1 MARPLN
7 LLLFFIRRGRQ
18 FLEADMQ
25 KNKIYANKIAAF
37 LNKEPRDFTRPDL
50 VKYIKAHG
58 IKMVNFRYAAGDG
71 RLKTLNFIINDER
84 YLDRILSAGE
94 RVDGSSLFKGMIDA
108 GSSDLYVVPRY
119 RTAFVNPF
127 SQVPAIDILCAFYT
141 ADGKPFAGA
150 PSEILRR
157 SEAEFKKTSGLDFY
171 ALGELEY
178 YVIAPKNPLY
188 PTGTQKGYHES
199 YPFSKW
205 EGLRT
210 EAMAAIAEAGGRI
223 KYGHSE
229 VGFIRAEEAEMAQ
242 QEIEFLAV
250 PASEAADQL
259 AVAKW
264 ILSGI
269 GHRHGVVLS
278 FAPKIS
284 IGHAGSG
291 LHVHTC
297 LFKNGRSAMLEKGA
311 LSVPARKL
319 IAGFLEL
326 AAPIT
331 AFGNTVPTSY
341 FRLVPHQEAPINVC
355 WAYRNRSALIRIPLG
370 WLNAAGM
377 VKDANPGSATPVVDP
392 NQTVEFRSADGSANL
407 HLLMAALCVAARR
420 GFERKDALAFADKYF
435 VDKNICDKE
444 HAGLLEK
451 LPKLPASCADSA
463 ESLQGH
469 RAAFEAKGVFTPQ
482 VIDGTVARLKA
493 YGDRSL
499 SERLF
504 GKEEEIKKLVEE
516 YLYC

>member
-1 MARPLN
+1 MSRN
-7 LLLFFIRRGRQ
+7 R
-18 FLEADMQ
+18 
-25 KNKIYANKIAAF
+25 IYANKIAAF
-37 LNKEPRDFTRPDL
+37 LNKEPRDFNRADL

-71 RLKTLNFIINDER
+71 RLKTLNFIINDEK

-94 RVDGSSLFKGMIDA
+94 RVDGSSLFKGIDA
-108 GSSDLYVVPRY
+108 SSSDLYVMPRY

-127 SQVPAIDILCAFYT
+127 SQVPAIDILCSFYT
-141 ADGKPFAGA
+141 ADGKPFSGA
-150 PSEILRR
+150 PAEVLRR
-157 SEAEFKKTSGLDFY
+157 SEAEFKKVSGFEFH

-178 YVIAPKNPLY
+178 YVISPKNPLY

-205 EGLRT
+205 EGLRA

-229 VGFIRAEEAEMAQ
+229 VGFIRGEDSEMAQ
-242 QEIEFLAV
+242 QEIEFLPV

-264 ILSGI
+264 MLNGI
-269 GHRHGVVLS
+269 GNKYGVVIS

-297 LFKNGRSAMLEKGA
+297 LVKNGRNMMIDKGG
-311 LSVPARKL
+311 LSSPARKL
-319 IAGFLEL
+319 IAGFLEQ
-326 AAPIT
+326 AAPMT

-370 WLNAAGM
+370 WLNASGM
-377 VKDANPGSATPVVDP
+377 VRDANPGSAAPKVEST
-392 NQTVEFRSADGSANL
+392 QTV
-407 HLLMAALCVAARR
+407 
-420 GFERKDALAFADKYF
+420 
-435 VDKNICDKE
+435 
-444 HAGLLEK
+444 
-451 LPKLPASCADSA
+451 
-463 ESLQGH
+463 
-469 RAAFEAKGVFTPQ
+469 
-482 VIDGTVARLKA
+482 
-493 YGDRSL
+493 
-499 SERLF
+499 
-504 GKEEEIKKLVEE
+504 
-516 YLYC
+516 

>member
-1 MARPLN
+1 MS
-7 LLLFFIRRGRQ
+7 Q
-18 FLEADMQ
+18 
-25 KNKIYANKIAAF
+25 NKIYANKIAAF

-71 RLKTLNFIINDER
+71 RLKTLNFIINDEK

-94 RVDGSSLFKGMIDA
+94 RVDGSSLFKSIDA
-108 GSSDLYVVPRY
+108 GSSDLYVMPRY

-127 SQVPAIDILCAFYT
+127 SQVPAIDILCSFYT
-141 ADGKPFAGA
+141 ADGKPFVSA
-150 PSEILRR
+150 PAEILRR
-157 SEAEFKKTSGLDFY
+157 AEAEFKKVSGFDFH
-171 ALGELEY
+171 AMGELEY

-205 EGLRT
+205 EGLRS

-229 VGFIRAEEAEMAQ
+229 VGFIRAEDSEMAQ
-242 QEIEFLAV
+242 QEIEFLPV

-264 ILSGI
+264 MLSGI
-269 GHRHGVVLS
+269 GNKYGVIIS

-297 LFKNGRSAMLEKGA
+297 LLKNGRNAMIDKGG
-311 LSVPARKL
+311 LSDPARKL

-326 AAPIT
+326 AGPMT

-355 WAYRNRSALIRIPLG
+355 WGYRNRSALVRIPLG
-370 WLNAAGM
+370 WLNASGM
-377 VKDANPGSATPVVDP
+377 VRDANPGSAATQVEQ

-407 HLLMAALCVAARR
+407 HFLMAGLCVAARR
-420 GFERKDALAFADKYF
+420 GFERAGALAFTDKCF
-435 VDKNICDKE
+435 VDKNIAKKE
-444 HAGLLEK
+444 HSDLCEK
-451 LPKLPASCADSA
+451 LPKLPSSCWASA
-463 ESLQGH
+463 EALEKARGV
-469 RAAFEAKGVFTPQ
+469 FEARGVFTPQ
-482 VIDGTVARLKA
+482 VIDGVIKRLKS
-493 YGDRSL
+493 YDDRSL

-504 GKEEEIKKLVEE
+504 GKEEEIKNLVEE

>member
-1 MARPLN
+1 MT
-7 LLLFFIRRGRQ
+7 
-18 FLEADMQ
+18 Q
-25 KNKIYANKIAAF
+25 KRIYANKIAAF
-37 LNKEPRDFTRPDL
+37 LGKEPRDLNRADL
-50 VKYIKAHG
+50 VKYIKANG
-58 IKMVNFRYAAGDG
+58 IRMVNFRYAAGDG
-71 RLKTLNFIINDER
+71 RLKTLNFIINDEK

-94 RVDGSSLFKGMIDA
+94 RVDGSSLFGNIDA

-127 SQVPAIDILCAFYT
+127 SQVPAIDVLCHFYT
-141 ADGKPFAGA
+141 PDGKPFESSPAG
-150 PSEILRR
+150 ILRR
-157 SEAEFKKTSGLDFY
+157 AEAEFRKVSGCEFH

-178 YVIAPKNPLY
+178 YVISPKNLLY
-188 PTGTQKGYHES
+188 PTVTQKGYHES

-210 EAMAAIAEAGGRI
+210 EAMAAIAEAGGSL

-229 VGFIRAEEAEMAQ
+229 VGFIRAEDSEMAQ
-242 QEIEFLAV
+242 QEIEFLPV

-264 ILSGI
+264 LLSGI
-269 GHRHGVVLS
+269 GHKYGVVVS

-297 LFKNGRSAMLEKGA
+297 LMKNGRSVMLEKGG
-311 LSVPARKL
+311 LSAAARRMV
-319 IAGFLEL
+319 AGFLEL
-326 AAPIT
+326 AAPMT

-370 WLNAAGM
+370 WMNAAGM
-377 VKDANPGSATPVVDP
+377 VKDANPGSAPAAVES
-392 NQTVEFRSADGSANL
+392 NQTVEVRSADGSANV
-407 HLLMAALCVAARR
+407 HLLLAALCVAARR
-420 GFERKDALAFADKYF
+420 GFERKDALSFADRHF
-435 VDKNICDKE
+435 VDKNIYDKA
-444 HAGLLEK
+444 HAGLQQK
-451 LPKLPASCADSA
+451 FPKLPSSCWASA
-463 ESLQGH
+463 EALEKS
-469 RAAFEAKGVFTPQ
+469 RAAFEERGVFPPQ
-482 VIDGTVARLKA
+482 VIDGAVKRLKA
-493 YGDRSL
+493 YDDRSL

-504 GKEEEIKKLVEE
+504 GKEEEIRRLVET

>member
-1 MARPLN
+1 
-7 LLLFFIRRGRQ
+7 
-18 FLEADMQ
+18 MQ
-25 KNKIYANKIAAF
+25 KNRIYANRIAAF
-37 LNKEPRDFTRPDL
+37 LNKDPRDFNRADI
-50 VKYIKAHG
+50 VKFIKAHD

-71 RLKTLNFIINDER
+71 RLKTLNFIINDEK

-94 RVDGSSLFKGMIDA
+94 RVDGSSLFGSIDA
-108 GSSDLYVVPRY
+108 SSSDLYVMPRY

-127 SQVPAIDILCAFYT
+127 SQVPAIDILCHFYT
-141 ADGKPFAGA
+141 PDGKPFDSSPAG
-150 PSEILRR
+150 ILRR
-157 SEAEFKKTSGLDFY
+157 SEAEFRKVSGYDFH

-178 YVIAPKNPLY
+178 YVISPKNLLY
-188 PTGTQKGYHES
+188 PTATQKGYHEA

-229 VGFIRAEEAEMAQ
+229 VGFIRAEESEMAQ
-242 QEIEFLAV
+242 QEIEFLPV

-269 GHRHGVVLS
+269 GNKYGVVIS

-297 LFKNGRSAMLEKGA
+297 LMKNGKNVMLEKGG
-311 LSVPARKL
+311 LSAPARKL

-326 AAPIT
+326 SSPMT

-355 WAYRNRSALIRIPLG
+355 WAYRNRSALIRVPLG
-370 WLNAAGM
+370 WMNASGM
-377 VKDANPGSATPVVDP
+377 VKDANPGSSPAAIESK
-392 NQTVEFRSADGSANL
+392 QTVEIRSADGSANL

-420 GFERKDALAFADKYF
+420 GFERSDALSFADKHF
-435 VDKNICDKE
+435 VDKNIYDK
-444 HAGLLEK
+444 AQAALMQK
-451 LPKLPASCADSA
+451 LPKLPTSCWASA
-463 ESLQGH
+463 ESLEKN
-469 RAAFEAKGVFTPQ
+469 RAAFEARGVFTPQ
-482 VIDGTVARLKA
+482 VIDGMIRRLKA
-493 YGDRSL
+493 YDDRSL
-499 SERLF
+499 SEKLF
-504 GKEEEIKKLVEE
+504 GKEEEIKRLVEE

>member
-1 MARPLN
+1 MS
-7 LLLFFIRRGRQ
+7 
-18 FLEADMQ
+18 
-25 KNKIYANKIAAF
+25 KNRIYANRIASF
-37 LNKEPRDFTRPDL
+37 LDKEPRDFTRPDL
-50 VKYIKAHG
+50 VKYIKANG

-71 RLKTLNFIINDER
+71 RLKTLNFIINDEK

-94 RVDGSSLFKGMIDA
+94 RVDGSSLFKSVDA
-108 GSSDLYVVPRY
+108 GSSDLYVMPRY

-127 SQVPAIDILCAFYT
+127 SEVPAIDVLCSFYT
-141 ADGKPFAGA
+141 PDGKPFGSA
-150 PSEILRR
+150 PAEVLRR
-157 SEAEFKKTSGLDFY
+157 AETEFRKVSGYEFN

-178 YVIAPKNPLY
+178 YVISPKNQLY

-229 VGFIRAEEAEMAQ
+229 VGFIRTEESEMAQ
-242 QEIEFLAV
+242 QEIEFLPV

-269 GHRHGVVLS
+269 GHRHGVVVS

-297 LFKNGRSAMLEKGA
+297 LMKNGRNAMIENGGLSA
-311 LSVPARKL
+311 PARKL
-319 IAGFLEL
+319 IAGFLEM
-326 AAPIT
+326 ASPMT

-377 VKDANPGSATPVVDP
+377 VKDANPGSAAPKVEST
-392 NQTVEFRSADGSANL
+392 QTVEFRSADGSANL
-407 HLLMAALCVAARR
+407 HFLMAGLCVAARR

-435 VDKNICDKE
+435 VDKNIYHKE
-444 HAGLLEK
+444 NAGLQEK
-451 LPKLPASCADSA
+451 LPKLPSSCWASA
-463 ESLQGH
+463 ESLEKN
-469 RAAFEAKGVFTPQ
+469 RAAFEDRGVFTPA
-482 VIDGTVARLKA
+482 VIDGLVKRLKA
-493 YGDRSL
+493 YDDRNL

-504 GKEEEIKKLVEE
+504 GKEEEIKNLVEE

>member
-1 MARPLN
+1 MNPNR
-7 LLLFFIRRGRQ
+7 
-18 FLEADMQ
+18 
-25 KNKIYANKIAAF
+25 IYANKIAAF
-37 LNKEPRDFTRPDL
+37 LDKEPRDFSRTDL
-50 VKYIKAHG
+50 VKYIKEND

-71 RLKTLNFIINDER
+71 RLKTLNFIINDGK

-94 RVDGSSLFKGMIDA
+94 RVDGSSLFKGIDA
-108 GSSDLYVVPRY
+108 ASSDLYVVPRY

-127 SQVPAIDILCAFYT
+127 SSVPAIDLLCSFYT

-150 PSEILRR
+150 PAEVLRR
-157 SEAEFKKTSGLDFY
+157 SEAEFRKVSGCEFH

-178 YVIAPKNPLY
+178 YVISPKNPLY

-229 VGFIRAEEAEMAQ
+229 VGFVRTEDSEMSQ
-242 QEIEFLAV
+242 QEIEFLPV
-250 PASEAADQL
+250 PASESADQL

-269 GHRHGVVLS
+269 GNKYGVVLS

-291 LHVHTC
+291 LHVHAC
-297 LFKNGRSAMLEKGA
+297 LLRGGKNIMISKDG

-319 IAGFLEL
+319 IAGFLEQAGAL
-326 AAPIT
+326 T

-355 WAYRNRSALIRIPLG
+355 WAYRNRSSLIRIPLG
-370 WLNAAGM
+370 WLNASGM
-377 VKDANPGSATPVVDP
+377 VKDANPGSAVPRVEP
-392 NQTVEFRSADGSANL
+392 AQTVEFRSADGSANL
-407 HLLMAALCVAARR
+407 HLLMAGLCVAARR
-420 GFERKDALAFADKYF
+420 GFERADALAFADKYF
-435 VDKNICDKE
+435 VGKNIYHKE
-444 HAGLLEK
+444 NAAAMEKFPRLPSSCWASAEALEK
-451 LPKLPASCADSA
+451 AR
-463 ESLQGH
+463 GI
-469 RAAFEAKGVFTPQ
+469 FEARGVFPPQ
-482 VIDGTVARLKA
+482 VIDSLIKRLKS
-493 YGDRSL
+493 YDDRSL
-499 SERLF
+499 SEKLF

>member
-1 MARPLN
+1 MN
-7 LLLFFIRRGRQ
+7 Q
-18 FLEADMQ
+18 T
-25 KNKIYANKIAAF
+25 KIYANKIAAF

-50 VKYIKAHG
+50 VKFIKAHG

-71 RLKTLNFIINDER
+71 RLKTLNFIINDEK

-94 RVDGSSLFKGMIDA
+94 RVDGSSLFKSIDA
-108 GSSDLYVVPRY
+108 SSSDIYVMPRY

-127 SQVPAIDILCAFYT
+127 SQVPAIDILCSFYT
-141 ADGKPFAGA
+141 PDGKPFASA

-157 SEAEFKKTSGLDFY
+157 SEAEFKKTSGYDFH
-171 ALGELEY
+171 AMGELEY
-178 YVIAPKNPLY
+178 YVISPRNPLY

-199 YPFSKW
+199 YPYSKW

-229 VGFIRAEEAEMAQ
+229 VGFIRGEESEMAQ
-242 QEIEFLAV
+242 QEIEFLPV

-269 GHRHGVVLS
+269 GNKYGVVIS

-297 LFKNGRSAMLEKGA
+297 LYKNGKNAMIDKGGLA
-311 LSVPARKL
+311 PQARKT

-326 AAPIT
+326 AAPMT

-355 WAYRNRSALIRIPLG
+355 WAYRNRSALVRIPLG

-377 VKDANPGSATPVVDP
+377 VKDANPGAAAPKMEST
-392 NQTVEFRSADGSANL
+392 QTVEFRSADGSANL
-407 HLLMAALCVAARR
+407 HFLMAGLCVAARR
-420 GFERKDALAFADKYF
+420 GFERSDALAYADKYF
-435 VDKNICDKE
+435 VDKNIYHKE
-444 HAGLLEK
+444 NAALTEK
-451 LPKLPASCADSA
+451 LPKLPSSCWGSA
-463 ESLQGH
+463 EALEKS
-469 RAAFEAKGVFTPQ
+469 RAVFEAKGVFTPQ
-482 VIDGTVARLKA
+482 VIDGLVKRLKS
-493 YGDRSL
+493 YDDRNL
-499 SERLF
+499 SEKLF
-504 GKEEEIKKLVEE
+504 GKEEEIKNLVEE

>member
-1 MARPLN
+1 
-7 LLLFFIRRGRQ
+7 
-18 FLEADMQ
+18 MQ
-25 KNKIYANKIAAF
+25 KNVIHANRIAAF
-37 LNKEPRDFTRPDL
+37 LNKVPRDFDRADL
-50 VKYIKAHG
+50 VRYIKANG
-58 IKMVNFRYAAGDG
+58 VRMVNFRYAAGDG
-71 RLKTLNFIINDER
+71 RLKTLNFIINDEK

-94 RVDGSSLFKGMIDA
+94 RVDGSSLFGTIDA

-127 SQVPAIDILCAFYT
+127 SQIPAVDVLCHFYT
-141 ADGKPFAGA
+141 PDGKPFDSSPAG
-150 PSEILRR
+150 ILRR
-157 SEAEFKKTSGLDFY
+157 AEEEFRKVSGYEFH

-178 YVIAPKNPLY
+178 YVISPKNTLY
-188 PTGTQKGYHES
+188 PTVTQKGYHES

-229 VGFIRAEEAEMAQ
+229 VGFIRTEDSEMAQ
-242 QEIEFLAV
+242 QEIEFLPV

-269 GHRHGVVLS
+269 GNKHGVVIS

-297 LFKNGRSAMLEKGA
+297 LMKNGRNAMLEKGG
-311 LSVPARKL
+311 LSAPARKL

-355 WAYRNRSALIRIPLG
+355 WAYRNRSALVRIPLG
-370 WLNAAGM
+370 WMNAGGM
-377 VKDANPGSATPVVDP
+377 VRDANPGSAPAEVGS

-407 HLLMAALCVAARR
+407 HLLLAALCVAARR
-420 GFERKDALAFADKYF
+420 GFERKDALSFADRHF
-435 VDKNICDKE
+435 VDRNIYDK
-444 HAGLLEK
+444 AYAAQLQK
-451 LPKLPASCADSA
+451 LPKLPSSCRASA
-463 ESLQGH
+463 ETLEKS
-469 RAAFEAKGVFTPQ
+469 REAFEARGVFPPQ
-482 VIDGTVARLKA
+482 VVDGIVKKLKS
-493 YGDRSL
+493 YDDRNL

-504 GKEEEIKKLVEE
+504 GKEEEIKRLVEE

>member
-1 MARPLN
+1 MS
-7 LLLFFIRRGRQ
+7 Q
-18 FLEADMQ
+18 
-25 KNKIYANKIAAF
+25 NKIYANKIAAF

-127 SQVPAIDILCAFYT
+127 SQVPAVDILCSFYT

-150 PSEILRR
+150 PAEVLRR
-157 SEAEFKKTSGLDFY
+157 SEAEFRKVSGHDFH

-188 PTGTQKGYHES
+188 PTGTQKGYHEAF
-199 YPFSKW
+199 PFAKW

-223 KYGHSE
+223 KYGHAE
-229 VGFIRAEEAEMAQ
+229 VGFIRTEESEMAQ
-242 QEIEFLAV
+242 QEIEFLPV

-264 ILSGI
+264 ILNGI
-269 GHRHGVVLS
+269 GHKYGVVLS

-297 LFKNGRSAMLEKGA
+297 LYKNGRNAMIDKGVLSA
-311 LSVPARKL
+311 PARKT
-319 IAGFLEL
+319 IAGFMEL
-326 AAPIT
+326 AAPMT

-355 WAYRNRSALIRIPLG
+355 WAYRNRSALVRIPLG
-370 WLNAAGM
+370 WLNASSM
-377 VKDANPGSATPVVDP
+377 VKDANPGSAAPVVEHT
-392 NQTVEFRSADGSANL
+392 QTVEFRSADGSANL
-407 HLLMAALCVAARR
+407 HFLMAGLCVAARR
-420 GFERKDALAFADKYF
+420 GFERKDALAYADKFF
-435 VDKNICDKE
+435 VDKNVSDKA

-451 LPKLPASCADSA
+451 LPKLPASCWASA
-463 ESLQGH
+463 ESLEKH
-469 RAAFEAKGVFTPQ
+469 RDAFEARGVFPRQ
-482 VIDGTVARLKA
+482 VIDGTIKRLKSHD
-493 YGDRSL
+493 DRNL
-499 SERLF
+499 SERLY
-504 GKEEEIKKLVEE
+504 GKEEEIKKLVED